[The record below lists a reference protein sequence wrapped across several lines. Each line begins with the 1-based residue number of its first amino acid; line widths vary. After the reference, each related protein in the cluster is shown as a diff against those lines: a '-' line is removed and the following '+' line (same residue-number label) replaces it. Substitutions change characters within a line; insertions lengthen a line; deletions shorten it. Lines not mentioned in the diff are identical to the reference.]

1 MSYSSNTSF
10 GVTEESMVAVPATRL
25 IWVLPSWIP
34 IMPILLFRT
43 GTATRTVSGGEKRRY
58 ANLSYFGRASYDYAG
73 KYFANSPFVR
83 MQPTC
88 LSFLFAE
95 TLGLFPRLCLSA
107 GYFPTRNLWK
117 NLKSISHL
125 KLRASWGQNGSIAGL
140 ADYMYDATI
149 LSGIN
154 YPMSGDVSYETG
166 SLPSATGNY
175 DLKWETSEQIDLGI
189 DLRMLNDR
197 LSFDL
202 TIMRRK
208 TKDLIVTG
216 ITPSF

>member
-1 MSYSSNTSF
+1 MS
-10 GVTEESMVAVPATRL
+10 
-25 IWVLPSWIP
+25 ILP
-34 IMPILLFRT
+34 LQ
-43 GTATRTVSGGEKRRY
+43 KRW
-58 ANLSYFGRASYDYAG
+58 
-73 KYFANSPFVR
+73 
-83 MQPTC
+83 
-88 LSFLFAE
+88 
-95 TLGLFPRLCLSA
+95 
-107 GYFPTRNLWK
+107 GYFPAVSVGWVLSNEK
-117 NLKSISHL
+117 FMENLKSISHL

-149 LSGIN
+149 LSEIN

-197 LSFDL
+197 LSFGFDYYEK
-202 TIMRRK
+202 K

-216 ITPSF
+216 ITPSLIVGNTTSPMNAGNVKNSGLSLNFHGVIILRISTIA